1 MLHVRMPSHRAAGL
15 LRRPWLR
22 ATVAAG
28 AVAGLVVPLVAFSAS
43 GQDSQQG
50 KDQGQGQG
58 HPAWVGT
65 WAASPM
71 DGTVNAF
78 NSSTCPAGSGQFS
91 NETVRNIVYT
101 SVGGD
106 RVRIRLSN
114 AFGTAPLT
122 IGDASVAVA
131 ETGAETVP
139 GTMRQLQFNGQTSV
153 TIPMGAEV
161 TSDPVQLK
169 VQALEDLA
177 VSVYVASMSGPATY
191 HATAQQDSFVS
202 NTGDFATS
210 DDAANYKTTPITC
223 WMFADGVDVPGSALV
238 TGSVVAFGDSITD
251 GFQSDTNANDRW
263 PNVLARRLDAISGST
278 LSVVDEGISG
288 NQVLTDSP
296 FAGVS
301 ALHRLTRDVL
311 DQPGAKVVILLEGIN
326 DIGFTDLGLDNPP
339 ATAASIEA
347 GYEQIIAA
355 VHAHGMRIY
364 AGTLTPFL
372 TLPVATTG
380 YQDAAGEVIR
390 EQVNAW
396 IQTQHMFD
404 GVINFAADLA
414 DPSDPQAFNPV
425 YDSGDHLH
433 PNDVGY
439 NVMGDAIPLSMLLGQ
454 NQQN

>member
-1 MLHVRMPSHRAAGL
+1 MPGYVAAGL

-43 GQDSQQG
+43 GQNAQQ
-50 KDQGQGQG
+50 DQGS
-58 HPAWVGT
+58 PAWVGT
-65 WAASPM
+65 WASSPM
-71 DGTVNAF
+71 SGAGNIF
-78 NSSTCPAGSGQFS
+78 SPGCPAGPGKFVNQ
-91 NETVRNIVYT
+91 TVRNIVYT

-114 AFGTAPLT
+114 AFGTSPLT

-131 ETGAETVP
+131 ETGAQTVP

-153 TIPMGAEV
+153 TIQAGDEV
-161 TSDPVQLK
+161 LSDPVRLT
-169 VQALEDLA
+169 VRPLEDLA
-177 VSVYVASMSGPATY
+177 VSVYVPSMSGPATF
-191 HATAQQDSFVS
+191 HATAIQDSFVS
-202 NTGDFATS
+202 STNSGDVATS
-210 DDAANYKTTPITC
+210 DSAADYSTTAITC
-223 WMFADGVDVPGSALV
+223 WMFADGVDVPGSSHV

-251 GFQSDTNANDRW
+251 GFQSDINANDRW
-263 PNVLARRLDAISGST
+263 PNVLARRLDAIGGPT

-326 DIGFTDLGLDNPP
+326 DIGFTDLGFDNPP

-355 VHAHGMRIY
+355 MHAHGMRIY
-364 AGTLTPFL
+364 AGTLTSFL
-372 TLPVATTG
+372 TLPVATSG

-390 EQVNAW
+390 EQVNNW
-396 IQTQHMFD
+396 ILTSGAFD
-404 GVINFAADLA
+404 GVINFSAALA

-439 NVMGDAIPLSMLLGQ
+439 NVMGDLVPLSILLGQ
-454 NQQN
+454 NPQS

>member
-1 MLHVRMPSHRAAGL
+1 MLHVRKPGNVAAGL

-22 ATVAAG
+22 AAVAAA
-28 AVAGLVVPLVAFSAS
+28 AVAGLAVPLVAFSTT
-43 GQDSQQG
+43 GQNS
-50 KDQGQGQG
+50 QGQGF
-58 HPAWVGT
+58 PAWVGT
-65 WAASPM
+65 WASSPM
-71 DGTVNAF
+71 DGTVNLF
-78 NSSTCPAGSGQFS
+78 NQATCPAGAGKFTNQ
-91 NETVRNIVYT
+91 TVRNIVYT
-101 SVGGD
+101 SVGGS

-153 TIPMGAEV
+153 TIPVGQEV
-161 TSDPVQLK
+161 TSDPVQLTVK
-169 VQALEDLA
+169 ALEDLA
-177 VSVYVASMSGPATY
+177 VSVYVPSMTGPATY

-210 DDAANYKTTPITC
+210 DSAADYQTTAITC
-223 WMFADGVDVPGSALV
+223 WMFADGVDVPGSPRV

-263 PNVLARRLDAISGST
+263 PNVLARRLDGIGGPT

-288 NQVLTDSP
+288 NQVLTDSS

-326 DIGFTDLGLDNPP
+326 DIGFTDLGFDNPP

-372 TLPVATTG
+372 TLPVATSG

-390 EQVNAW
+390 EQVNHW
-396 IQTQHMFD
+396 ILTSGAFD
-404 GVINFAADLA
+404 GVIDFSAHLA

-439 NVMGDAIPLSMLLGQ
+439 NVMADSIPLSMLLGQ
-454 NQQN
+454 NQQ

>member
-1 MLHVRMPSHRAAGL
+1 MLHSRMPGYLAAGL

-43 GQDSQQG
+43 GQSSQQS
-50 KDQGQGQG
+50 QAV
-58 HPAWVGT
+58 PAWVGT

-71 DGTVNAF
+71 DGTVNVF
-78 NSSTCPAGSGQFS
+78 NPTTCPSEPGKFTDQ
-91 NETVRNIVYT
+91 TVRNIVYT
-101 SVGGD
+101 SVGGN

-122 IGDASVAVA
+122 VGDASVAVA

-139 GTMRQLQFNGQTSV
+139 GTMRQLQFNGQASV
-153 TIPMGAEV
+153 TIPVGEEAV
-161 TSDPVQLK
+161 SDPVQLE
-169 VQALEDLA
+169 VAPREDLA
-177 VSVYVASMSGPATY
+177 VSVYVPSMSGPATY
-191 HATAQQDSFVS
+191 HATAQQDSFIS
-202 NTGDFATS
+202 STGDVATS
-210 DDAANYKTTPITC
+210 GSAADYQPTPITC
-223 WMFADGVDVPGSALV
+223 WLFADGVDVPGSARV

-263 PNVLARRLDAISGST
+263 PNVLARRLDAVGGPT
-278 LSVVDEGISG
+278 LSVVDQGISG
-288 NQVLTDSP
+288 NQVLSDSP

-326 DIGFTDLGLDNPP
+326 DIGFTDLGADSTP

-364 AGTLTPFL
+364 VGTLTPFL
-372 TLPVATTG
+372 TLPVATSG

-390 EQVNAW
+390 EQVNEW
-396 IQTQHMFD
+396 ILTQHAFD
-404 GVINFAADLA
+404 GVINFSAALA
-414 DPSDPQAFNPV
+414 DQSDPQTFNPV

-439 NVMGDAIPLSMLLGQ
+439 NVMGDSIPLSILLGQ
-454 NQQN
+454 NQQS

>member
-1 MLHVRMPSHRAAGL
+1 MPGYVATG

-28 AVAGLVVPLVAFSAS
+28 AVAGLVVPLLAFSTS
-43 GQDSQQG
+43 GQSTQQ
-50 KDQGQGQG
+50 DQSY
-58 HPAWVGT
+58 PAWVGT

-71 DGTVNAF
+71 DGTVNFF
-78 NSSTCPAGSGQFS
+78 NSSTCPSEPGKFS
-91 NETVRNIVYT
+91 NQTVRNIVYT

-114 AFGTAPLT
+114 AFGTTPLT

-139 GTMRQLQFNGQTSV
+139 GTMRQLQFSGQTSV
-153 TIPMGAEV
+153 TIPEGAEV
-161 TSDPVQLK
+161 VSDPVQLT
-169 VQALEDLA
+169 VQPLEDLA
-177 VSVYVASMSGPATY
+177 VSVYVHSLTGPATY
-191 HATAQQDSFVS
+191 HATAIQDSFVS
-202 NTGDFATS
+202 NAGDFATTDS
-210 DDAANYKTTPITC
+210 AANYKTAPITC
-223 WMFADGVDVPGSALV
+223 WMFADGVDVPGSARV

-263 PNVLARRLDAISGST
+263 PNVLARRLDAISGPT

-288 NQVLTDSP
+288 NQVLADSQ

-301 ALHRLTRDVL
+301 ALHRLTRDLL

-326 DIGFTDLGLDNPP
+326 DIGFTDLGLGS

-355 VHAHGMRIY
+355 AHAHGMRIY

-372 TLPVATTG
+372 TLPVATSG

-390 EQVNAW
+390 EQVNQW
-396 IQTQHMFD
+396 ILTSGAFD
-404 GVINFAADLA
+404 GVINFAADTA
-414 DPSDPQAFNPV
+414 DPSDPQTFNPV

-454 NQQN
+454 NLQG

>member
-1 MLHVRMPSHRAAGL
+1 MS
-15 LRRPWLR
+15 
-22 ATVAAG
+22 G
-28 AVAGLVVPLVAFSAS
+28 AVNV
-43 GQDSQQG
+43 
-50 KDQGQGQG
+50 
-58 HPAWVGT
+58 
-65 WAASPM
+65 
-71 DGTVNAF
+71 F
-78 NSSTCPAGSGQFS
+78 NPSTCPAGPNGLKNQ
-91 NETVRNIVYT
+91 TVRNIVYT

-114 AFGTAPLT
+114 TFGSGDLT

-153 TIPMGAEV
+153 TIPAGDEV
-161 TSDPVQLK
+161 VSDPVKLTIS
-169 VQALEDLA
+169 ALEDLA
-177 VSVYVASMSGPATY
+177 VSVYVPSMSGPSTY

-202 NTGDFATS
+202 ATGDFATS
-210 DDAANYKTTPITC
+210 DSAANYPTTITC
-223 WMFADGVDVPGSALV
+223 WMFADGVDVPGSARV
-238 TGSVVAFGDSITD
+238 TGSVIAFGDSITD

-263 PNVLARRLDAISGST
+263 PNVLARRLDAVGGPT

-301 ALHRLTRDVL
+301 ALHRLTRDVI

-326 DIGFTDLGLDNPP
+326 DIGFTDLGFDNPP

-355 VHAHGMRIY
+355 AHAHHMKIY

-390 EQVNAW
+390 EAVNHW
-396 IQTQHMFD
+396 ILTSGAFD
-404 GVINFAADLA
+404 GVIDFAAALA
-414 DPSDPQAFNPV
+414 DPSDPQTFNPV

-439 NVMGDAIPLSMLLGQ
+439 NVMGNLIPLSILLGQ

>member
-1 MLHVRMPSHRAAGL
+1 MQHSRMPGL
-15 LRRPWLR
+15 VTTGVLRRPWLR

-28 AVAGLVVPLVAFSAS
+28 AVAALVAPLVAFSAS
-43 GQDSQQG
+43 GQSAQQG
-50 KDQGQGQG
+50 QQGY
-58 HPAWVGT
+58 PAWVGT
-65 WAASPM
+65 WASSPM
-71 DGTVNAF
+71 SGSGNVF
-78 NSSTCPAGSGQFS
+78 SPTCPAGSGQFT
-91 NETVRNIVYT
+91 NQTVRNIVYT

-131 ETGAETVP
+131 ETGAQTVP
-139 GTMRQLQFNGQTSV
+139 GTMRQLQFNGQTGV
-153 TIPMGAEV
+153 TIPVGAEV
-161 TSDPVQLK
+161 VSDPVQLK
-169 VQALEDLA
+169 VRPLEDLA
-177 VSVYVASMSGPATY
+177 VSVFVPSMSGPSTF
-191 HATAQQDSFVS
+191 HATAIQDSFIS
-202 NTGDFATS
+202 TTGDFATT
-210 DDAANYKTTPITC
+210 DTAADFPTTVTC
-223 WMFADGVDVPGSALV
+223 WMFADGVDVPGSARV

-263 PNVLARRLDAISGST
+263 PNVLARRLDAIGGPT

-288 NQVLTDSP
+288 NQVLSDSP

-301 ALHRLTRDVL
+301 ALHRLTRDVI

-339 ATAASIEA
+339 ATAATIEA

-355 VHAHGMRIY
+355 AHAHGMRIY
-364 AGTLTPFL
+364 VGTLTPFL
-372 TLPVATTG
+372 TLPVATSG

-390 EQVNAW
+390 EQVNEW
-396 IQTQHMFD
+396 ILTQHEFD

-414 DPSDPQAFNPV
+414 GPSDPQAFNPV

-439 NVMGDAIPLSMLLGQ
+439 NVMGDAIPLRMLLGQ
-454 NQQN
+454 NLQS

>member
-1 MLHVRMPSHRAAGL
+1 
-15 LRRPWLR
+15 
-22 ATVAAG
+22 
-28 AVAGLVVPLVAFSAS
+28 
-43 GQDSQQG
+43 
-50 KDQGQGQG
+50 
-58 HPAWVGT
+58 
-65 WAASPM
+65 M
-71 DGTVNAF
+71 DGTVNVF
-78 NSSTCPAGSGQFS
+78 NPSTCPAGAGQFT
-91 NETVRNIVYT
+91 NQTVRNIVYT

-122 IGDASVAVA
+122 IGDASIAVA

-153 TIPMGAEV
+153 TIPAGAEV
-161 TSDPVQLK
+161 VSDPVQLT
-169 VQALEDLA
+169 VQALQDLA
-177 VSVYVASMSGPATY
+177 VSVYVQSMSGPATY

-202 NTGDFATS
+202 KAGAGDFATS
-210 DDAANYKTTPITC
+210 NSAADYQTTPITC
-223 WMFADGVDVPGSALV
+223 WMFADGVDVPGSSRV

-263 PNVLARRLDAISGST
+263 PNVLARRLDAMGGPT
-278 LSVVDEGISG
+278 LSVVDQGISG
-288 NQVLTDSP
+288 NQVLADSP

-326 DIGFTDLGLDNPP
+326 DIGFTDLGLGS

-347 GYEQIIAA
+347 GYEQIAAA

-364 AGTLTPFL
+364 VGTLTPFL
-372 TLPVATTG
+372 TLPVATSG

-390 EQVNAW
+390 EQVNDW
-396 IQTQHMFD
+396 ILTQHVFD
-404 GVINFAADLA
+404 GVINFAAHTA
-414 DPSDPQAFNPV
+414 DPVDPQTFNPV

-439 NVMGDAIPLSMLLGQ
+439 NVMGDSISLSMLLGQ
-454 NQQN
+454 NPQ

>member
-1 MLHVRMPSHRAAGL
+1 MPGYISAGL

-43 GQDSQQG
+43 GQSSE
-50 KDQGQGQG
+50 QGQSF
-58 HPAWVGT
+58 PAWVGT
-65 WAASPM
+65 WASSPM
-71 DGTVNAF
+71 SGAVNLF
-78 NSSTCPAGSGQFS
+78 NPKTCPAGSGQFS

-153 TIPMGAEV
+153 TIPVGAEV
-161 TSDPVQLK
+161 VSDPVQLT
-169 VQALEDLA
+169 VQPLEDLA
-177 VSVYVASMSGPATY
+177 VSVYVQSMSGPATY
-191 HATAQQDSFVS
+191 HATAIQDSFVS
-202 NTGDFATS
+202 NPNSGDFATADS
-210 DDAANYKTTPITC
+210 AASYPTTITC
-223 WMFADGVDVPGSALV
+223 WMFADGVDVPGSARV

-263 PNVLARRLDAISGST
+263 PNVLARRLDAIGGST

-288 NQVLTDSP
+288 NQVLSDSS

-301 ALHRLTRDVL
+301 ALNRLTRDVL

-326 DIGFTDLGLDNPP
+326 DIGFTDLGPPFSPNPP
-339 ATAASIEA
+339 ATAQTIED
-347 GYEQIIAA
+347 GYKQIVAA

-364 AGTLTPFL
+364 IGTLTPFL
-372 TLPVATTG
+372 TLPVATSG
-380 YQDAAGEVIR
+380 YQDAAGELIR
-390 EQVNAW
+390 EQVNDW
-396 IQTQHMFD
+396 ILTQQVFD
-404 GVINFAADLA
+404 GVINFAAATA
-414 DPSDPQAFNPV
+414 DPTDPQTFNPV

-439 NVMGDAIPLSMLLGQ
+439 NVMGDLIPLSVLLGQ
-454 NQQN
+454 NQQG

>member
-1 MLHVRMPSHRAAGL
+1 MLNSRMPGNAARL
-15 LRRPWLR
+15 LRRPWPR

-28 AVAGLVVPLVAFSAS
+28 AVVGLVVPLVAFSAS
-43 GQDSQQG
+43 GPNAQQ
-50 KDQGQGQG
+50 DQGS
-58 HPAWVGT
+58 PAWVGA

-71 DGTVNAF
+71 SGSGNVFSPN
-78 NSSTCPAGSGQFS
+78 CPAGSGQFS
-91 NETVRNIVYT
+91 NQTVRNIVYT

-114 AFGTAPLT
+114 AFGTMPLT

-139 GTMRQLQFNGQTSV
+139 GTMRQLHFNGQTTV
-153 TIPMGAEV
+153 TIPVGAEV
-161 TSDPVQLK
+161 VSDPVQLT
-169 VQALEDLA
+169 VQPLADLA
-177 VSVYVASMSGPATY
+177 VSVYVSSMTGPATF
-191 HATAQQDSFVS
+191 HATAIQDSFV
-202 NTGDFATS
+202 TKAGAGDFATS
-210 DDAANYKTTPITC
+210 ESAADYQTTPVTC
-223 WMFADGVDVPGSALV
+223 WLFADGVDVPGSARV

-263 PNVLARRLDAISGST
+263 PNVLARRLDAISGPT

-288 NQVLTDSP
+288 NQVLSDSA

-311 DQPGAKVVILLEGIN
+311 DQPGAKAVILLEGIN
-326 DIGFTDLGLDNPP
+326 DIGFTDLGFDNPP

-347 GYEQIIAA
+347 GYQQIVAA

-364 AGTLTPFL
+364 IGTLTPFL
-372 TLPVATTG
+372 TLPVATSG

-390 EQVNAW
+390 EQVNDW
-396 IQTQHMFD
+396 ILTQHVFD
-404 GVINFAADLA
+404 GVINFAAATA
-414 DPSDPQAFNPV
+414 DPTDPQTFNPV

-439 NVMGDAIPLSMLLGQ
+439 NVMGDLISLSMLLGQ
-454 NQQN
+454 NQQS

>member
-1 MLHVRMPSHRAAGL
+1 MPGYVAAGL

-43 GQDSQQG
+43 GQNAQQ
-50 KDQGQGQG
+50 DQGS
-58 HPAWVGT
+58 PAWVGA
-65 WAASPM
+65 WASSPM
-71 DGTVNAF
+71 SGAGNLF
-78 NSSTCPAGSGQFS
+78 SPGCPAGPGQFV
-91 NETVRNIVYT
+91 NQTVRNIVYT

-114 AFGTAPLT
+114 AFGTSPLT

-139 GTMRQLQFNGQTSV
+139 GTMRQLQFNGQTNV
-153 TIPMGAEV
+153 TIQAGDEV
-161 TSDPVQLK
+161 VSDPVE
-169 VQALEDLA
+169 LEVAPRADLA
-177 VSVYVASMSGPATY
+177 VSVYVPSMSGPATF
-191 HATAQQDSFVS
+191 HATAIQDSFVS
-202 NTGDFATS
+202 STNSGDVATS
-210 DDAANYKTTPITC
+210 DSAADYSTTAITC
-223 WMFADGVDVPGSALV
+223 WMFADGVDVPGSSRV

-251 GFQSDTNANDRW
+251 GFQSDINANDRW
-263 PNVLARRLDAISGST
+263 PNVLARRLDAIGGPT

-288 NQVLTDSP
+288 NQVLADSQ

-311 DQPGAKVVILLEGIN
+311 DQPGAKAVILLEGIN
-326 DIGFTDLGLDNPP
+326 DIGFTDLGPPFSPNPP
-339 ATAASIEA
+339 ATFDSIKA
-347 GYEQIIAA
+347 GYEQIAAA

-364 AGTLTPFL
+364 IGTLTPFL
-372 TLPVATTG
+372 TLPVATSG

-390 EQVNAW
+390 EQVNDW
-396 IQTQHMFD
+396 ILSQHVFD
-404 GVINFAADLA
+404 GVINFSAALA
-414 DPSDPQAFNPV
+414 DSSDPQTFNPV

-439 NVMGDAIPLSMLLGQ
+439 NVMGDLIPLSTLLGQ
-454 NQQN
+454 NQQ

>member
-1 MLHVRMPSHRAAGL
+1 MLHARNPGYIAAAA
-15 LRRPWLR
+15 LRGRPWLR

-43 GQDSQQG
+43 GQGSQQH
-50 KDQGQGQG
+50 QGF
-58 HPAWVGT
+58 PAWVGT

-78 NSSTCPAGSGQFS
+78 NPATCPSESGQFT
-91 NETVRNIVYT
+91 NQTVRNIVYT

-106 RVRIRLSN
+106 RVRVRLSN
-114 AFGTAPLT
+114 AFGTEPLT

-139 GTMRQLQFNGQTSV
+139 GTMRQLQFSGQTSV
-153 TIPMGAEV
+153 TIPVGQEV
-161 TSDPVQLK
+161 VSDPVQLT
-169 VQALEDLA
+169 VQPLEDLA
-177 VSVYVASMSGPATY
+177 VSVYVASMAGPATY

-202 NTGDFATS
+202 NAGDFATS
-210 DDAANYKTTPITC
+210 DSAANYATTPITC
-223 WMFADGVDVPGSALV
+223 WMFADGVDVPGSARV

-263 PNVLARRLDAISGST
+263 PNVLARRLDAIEGPT

-326 DIGFTDLGLDNPP
+326 DIGFTDLGFDSPP

-372 TLPVATTG
+372 TLPVATSG

-390 EQVNAW
+390 EEVNHW
-396 IQTQHMFD
+396 ILTSGAFD
-404 GVINFAADLA
+404 GVINFAAALA
-414 DPSDPQAFNPV
+414 DSSDPQTFNPV

-439 NVMGDAIPLSMLLGQ
+439 NVMGDAISLSMLLGQ
-454 NQQN
+454 NQNQQGP